1 MFFSS
6 TQAPKNRYREWTRKR
21 CQQLAPSRF
30 IDITVIALQH
40 NYTQIFTVRLFDR
53 QLSENRNTVVKI
65 NLTHLYKER
74 LKQRKKCCWIGN
86 IGSPILLVDQKSKRV
101 FKYLLDRGKSS
112 DMTKITHSPNKT
124 PEESF
129 FLTAGKRSGGLR
141 TLESG
146 DNNKK
151 NAAWTSLVRQYSRCY
166 FRDCYVT
173 LSVSMYV
180 VYQGLRY

>member
-6 TQAPKNRYREWTRKR
+6 SQAPKNRYREWTRKR

-74 LKQRKKCCWIGN
+74 LKQRKKCCWVGH
-86 IGSPILLVDQKSKRV
+86 IGSPILLVERQIKKVKGFLSIYWIV
-101 FKYLLDRGKSS
+101 ANHLTS
-112 DMTKITHSPNKT
+112 D
-124 PEESF
+124 F
-129 FLTAGKRSGGLR
+129 FTTGKRNGGLR
-141 TLESG
+141 IYFASNLLLHTYQQQQEKCYNGPL
-146 DNNKK
+146 
-151 NAAWTSLVRQYSRCY
+151 Y

-173 LSVSMYV
+173 LSASMYV
-180 VYQGLRY
+180 VFQGLR